1 MRPVTFLG
9 ETGMI
14 KKESRYGTCAHEK
27 KPEIS
32 SVQRK
37 RLKSNSDSLLREQ
50 KNLYGV
56 FVQIASVLE
65 ACTKLTVKARRVKD
79 RRHFEQRI
87 RDSESFGERDKVLR
101 DLAAYCY
108 QEGKKFS
115 GMGDVS
121 TQMKWL
127 KLLERFLR
135 LSQSLM
141 SDKKFEEELA
151 EMERK
156 IEVIKAAKQDRVTS

>member
-1 MRPVTFLG
+1 MD
-9 ETGMI
+9 EN
-14 KKESRYGTCAHEK
+14 KSRNDACAHEK

-37 RLKSNSDSLLREQ
+37 RLKSSSDSLLKEQ
-50 KNLYGV
+50 KFFYKV
-56 FVQIASVLE
+56 FMQIASLLE
-65 ACTKLTVKARRVKD
+65 ACAKPSKIRRAKGD

-87 RDSESFGERDKVLR
+87 RDSETFADRDKILR

-108 QEGKKFS
+108 QEGKKFAD
-115 GMGDVS
+115 MDDPDI
-121 TQMKWL
+121 QMKWL

-141 SDKKFEEELA
+141 SSEKFEEELA

-156 IEVIKAAKQDRVTS
+156 VKVIQAAQHDRVTS

>member
-1 MRPVTFLG
+1 
-9 ETGMI
+9 MI
-14 KKESRYGTCAHEK
+14 KKESSYGTCAHEK

-37 RLKSNSDSLLREQ
+37 RLESSSDSLQREQ
-50 KNLYGV
+50 KNFYKV
-56 FVQIASVLE
+56 FTQIASLLE
-65 ACTKLTVKARRVKD
+65 ACAKPTPKVLFKIRRVKGD

-87 RDSESFGERDKVLR
+87 RDSETFADRDKILR

-108 QEGKKFS
+108 GEGKKFVD
-115 GMGDVS
+115 MGDAGM
-121 TQMKWL
+121 QMKWL

-141 SDKKFEEELA
+141 SDKKFEEEMA

-156 IEVIKAAKQDRVTS
+156 VEVIKAAQHDRE